1 MAETVATIPGLSEP
15 FSLKGWDVTALG
27 IAQGNRVEAA
37 PMCFCCLSAL
47 KGRHGPSRPFRAERR
62 KRTAVGRLTTQGV
75 ALGCYVPALRAE
87 RMKTSRDWSL
97 VGPVVLLQS
106 RKSPWFCRAG
116 LRHYLFPMRPRRMT
130 VWGRTLIRRY
140 KTTCS
145 KCRAENPRRP
155 AGTCRGRAGL
165 IEHASTAC
173 SFSVRGFSE
182 RSCS

>member
-1 MAETVATIPGLSEP
+1 METVATIPGLSEP

-37 PMCFCCLSAL
+37 PMRFCCLSAL

-106 RKSPWFCRAG
+106 RSLVDILRCRRRAG
-116 LRHYLFPMRPRRMT
+116 PGPLGHKFHVP
-130 VWGRTLIRRY
+130 
-140 KTTCS
+140 
-145 KCRAENPRRP
+145 
-155 AGTCRGRAGL
+155 GTQGRATLGL
-165 IEHASTAC
+165 PHLPAHFRQPTGDEGRKPVQDCYADGQLAGDMPKALCGDTA
-173 SFSVRGFSE
+173 
-182 RSCS
+182 